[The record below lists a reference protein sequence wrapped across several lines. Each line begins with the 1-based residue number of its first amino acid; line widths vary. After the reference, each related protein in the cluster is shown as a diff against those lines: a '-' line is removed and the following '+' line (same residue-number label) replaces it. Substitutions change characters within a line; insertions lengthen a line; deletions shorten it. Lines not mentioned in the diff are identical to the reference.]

1 MDKNTPGADRNVIEV
16 QGLVKTFGN
25 FTAVRDVSFHVEAG
39 TIFGLLGPNG
49 AGKSTVIRILCG
61 LLKPTSGRAKVA
73 GIDVASSPEAVRR
86 QIGYMSQKF
95 SLYNDL
101 LVEENL
107 EFFSGIYG
115 IPKDRREQ
123 RKQAVLEMVGL
134 EGRRK
139 TFTHE
144 LAGGWRQRLALACAI
159 VHDPPLIFLDE
170 PTSGVDPVARRAF
183 WDLIYQLAESGR
195 ALLVTTHYM
204 DEAEYCDRLGLMHGG
219 RLVALGEPAALK
231 KELGSYAV
239 LRLKSSD
246 PASGMRAL
254 ENKPY
259 LVDVSTIGQDLRLIV
274 REKENNVGDI
284 SESFRRNNL
293 PIIALD
299 TLEPTIGD
307 VFVVL
312 ADSSAREIL

>member
-1 MDKNTPGADRNVIEV
+1 MPAPAKNIIDV
-16 QGLVKTFGN
+16 QGLVKKFGN
-25 FTAVRDVSFHVEAG
+25 FTAVEDVSFAVEPG

-61 LLKPTSGRAKVA
+61 LLQPTSGQVRVT
-73 GIDVASSPEAVRR
+73 GIDVTTSPEAVRR
-86 QIGYMSQKF
+86 NIGYMSQRF
-95 SLYNDL
+95 SLYDDL

-115 IPKDRREQ
+115 IPKDQREH
-123 RKQAVLEMVGL
+123 RKQAVLEMVGM

-139 TFTHE
+139 TFTHD

-183 WDLIYQLAESGR
+183 WDLIYDLAESGR

-219 RLVALGEPAALK
+219 RMVALGDPNTLK
-231 KELGSYAV
+231 KQLGSYAV
-239 LRLKSSD
+239 LRLRSAD
-246 PASGMRAL
+246 PMSGMRAL
-254 ENKPY
+254 ENRPY
-259 LVDVSTIGQDLRLIV
+259 LVDVSSLGQDLRVIV
-274 REKENNVGDI
+274 REKEKHLNDI
-284 SESFRRNNL
+284 NDVFLQNNL
-293 PIIALD
+293 PIIS
-299 TLEPTIGD
+299 LEAVDPTIGD
-307 VFVVL
+307 IFIVL
-312 ADSSAREIL
+312 ADSAAREKL

>member
-1 MDKNTPGADRNVIEV
+1 MEGQNENVIEV
-16 QGLVKTFGN
+16 QSLVKTFGN
-25 FTAVRDVSFHVEAG
+25 FTAVRDVSFQVEAG

-61 LLKPTSGRAKVA
+61 LLKPTAGQAKVA
-73 GIDVASSPEAVRR
+73 GIDVTARPEAVRR
-86 QIGYMSQKF
+86 QIGYMSQRF

-107 EFFSGIYG
+107 DFFSGIYG
-115 IPKDRREQ
+115 IPKDQREQ
-123 RKQAVLEMVGL
+123 RKQSVLKMVGL
-134 EGRRK
+134 EGRRR
-139 TFTHE
+139 TFTHD

-219 RLVALGEPAALK
+219 RLVALGKPAALK

-239 LRLKSSD
+239 LRLKSPD
-246 PASGMRAL
+246 PTGGMRAL

-259 LVDVSTIGQDLRLIV
+259 LVDISVTGQDLRLIV
-274 REKENNVGDI
+274 REKENNIGDI
-284 SESFRRNNL
+284 SETCRRNNL
-293 PIIALD
+293 PIIQLE
-299 TLEPTIGD
+299 TLEPTVGD
-307 VFVVL
+307 VFMVL
-312 ADSSAREIL
+312 ADSSSAREAP

>member
-1 MDKNTPGADRNVIEV
+1 MEGRDENVIEV
-16 QGLVKTFGN
+16 QSLVKTFGN
-25 FTAVRDVSFHVEAG
+25 FTAVRDVSFQVEAG

-61 LLKPTSGRAKVA
+61 LLKPTAGQAKVA
-73 GIDVASSPEAVRR
+73 GIDVTTRPEAVRR
-86 QIGYMSQKF
+86 QIGYMSQRF

-107 EFFSGIYG
+107 DFFSGIYG
-115 IPKDRREQ
+115 IPKDLREQ
-123 RKQAVLEMVGL
+123 RKQSVLEMVGL
-134 EGRRK
+134 EGRRR
-139 TFTHE
+139 TFTHD

-219 RLVALGEPAALK
+219 RLVALGKPAALK

-239 LRLKSSD
+239 LRLKSPD
-246 PASGMRAL
+246 PTGGMRAL

-259 LVDVSTIGQDLRLIV
+259 LVDISVTGQDLRLIV
-274 REKENNVGDI
+274 REKENNIGDI
-284 SESFRRNNL
+284 SETCRRSNL
-293 PIIALD
+293 SIIQLE
-299 TLEPTIGD
+299 TLEPTVGD
-307 VFVVL
+307 VFMVL
-312 ADSSAREIL
+312 ADSSSAREAP